1 MKDRDERY
9 LNVVADG
16 DLNHV
21 VYREGV
27 GVVVVGNSLKVV
39 PKERERQRKVG
50 TFHPSSGGEMQ
61 MVDLAASAESL

>member
-16 DLNHV
+16 DLSHV

-27 GVVVVGNSLKVV
+27 GVVVVGDSFKVI
-39 PKERERQRKVG
+39 PKERE
-50 TFHPSSGGEMQ
+50 S
-61 MVDLAASAESL
+61 